1 MVFLEHRPRVYYSIT
16 ILLYYDRVIAFAQQR
31 ISDNQFGFLK
41 QRSTLHQLLSFFS
54 TIIDSFDHNLQV
66 DSVYLDFSKAFDSV
80 PHNELLFKLWT
91 FGITGSLWSWFRSYL
106 SSRHHY
112 VAINSA
118 KSDTLPV
125 LSGVPQGS
133 ILGPLLFLIY
143 INDIPLSAPNSSTLL
158 FADDAKRFK
167 VIKDHADRI
176 ELQGDLNSLCEWSAL
191 WKLLFNDSKC
201 LSVIFAKPN
210 SAEVES
216 SYSLNDKSIA
226 PSKRCKDLG
235 VIVSSDCSWADHYD
249 MILSR
254 AYKILGLLRRSFSSS
269 TSTASKRSLYL
280 SLVRSHLVYCSPLWR
295 PQLKQSIISLERLQ
309 KRASKYI
316 LNDFTSNYKERLTKI
331 HLLPLMM
338 LFELN
343 DILFLIKCL
352 KKPSKCFDI
361 TKYIRFCSSGT
372 RSQTT
377 RTHQIEL

>member
-1 MVFLEHRPRVYYSIT
+1 M
-16 ILLYYDRVIAFAQQR
+16 
-31 ISDNQFGFLK
+31 
-41 QRSTLHQLLSFFS
+41 
-54 TIIDSFDHNLQV
+54 
-66 DSVYLDFSKAFDSV
+66 
-80 PHNELLFKLWT
+80 
-91 FGITGSLWSWFRSYL
+91 
-106 SSRHHY
+106 
-112 VAINSA
+112 
-118 KSDTLPV
+118 
-125 LSGVPQGS
+125 
-133 ILGPLLFLIY
+133 
-143 INDIPLSAPNSSTLL
+143 PLSAPNSSTLL
-158 FADDAKRFK
+158 FADDAKCFK

-176 ELQGDLNSLCEWSAL
+176 ELQGDLNSLCEWSTL

-201 LSVIFAKPN
+201 LSVTFAKPN

-216 SYSLNDKSIA
+216 SYSLNNKSIA

-280 SLVRSHLVYCSPLWR
+280 SLVRSHMVYCSPLWR

-361 TKYIRFCSSGT
+361 TKYIRFCSTGT

-377 RTHQIEL
+377 HKLAHTRSNCNTSRHFYTNRLPRLWNVLPEIDTTQSIESISYKLKQFFWSHFLANFDPSNSCTLHLLCPCNSCMLTPGSHT